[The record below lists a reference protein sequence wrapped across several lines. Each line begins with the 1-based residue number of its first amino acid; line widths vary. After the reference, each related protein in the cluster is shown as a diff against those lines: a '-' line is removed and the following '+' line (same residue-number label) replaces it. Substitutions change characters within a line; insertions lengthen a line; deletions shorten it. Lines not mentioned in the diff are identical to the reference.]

1 MRLFPTFL
9 LISKSKTLGN
19 GIESSQS
26 AAWPT
31 SARHS
36 AFLARNSLICLE
48 AVHGRKLGISQR
60 LARRVKRSQPC
71 SLTARERGLETRFH
85 RSPAGNRCAHPD
97 GRLHHRTQGSGCH
110 DVLVPFTALNA
121 ARLRQS
127 SRGPGAAARSRQAP
141 TPSPGPS
148 PPPASA
154 DLVNQACPQ
163 GTGPRARRGEQE
175 GNPLVRVPRRFSAPP
190 IIWHAESLRPVI
202 QLSTAL

>member
-1 MRLFPTFL
+1 MESKALRVPRGRHL
-9 LISKSKTLGN
+9 LVTRRFWLETVSSVWKRFMDVNWEFRSALRAVSNGHSRAPSLHGN
-19 GIESSQS
+19 
-26 AAWPT
+26 AAWRHVST
-31 SARHS
+31 EARP
-36 AFLARNSLICLE
+36 AIA
-48 AVHGRKLGISQR
+48 A
-60 LARRVKRSQPC
+60 
-71 SLTARERGLETRFH
+71 LTRTAGFITGH
-85 RSPAGNRCAHPD
+85 R
-97 GRLHHRTQGSGCH
+97 GSGCR